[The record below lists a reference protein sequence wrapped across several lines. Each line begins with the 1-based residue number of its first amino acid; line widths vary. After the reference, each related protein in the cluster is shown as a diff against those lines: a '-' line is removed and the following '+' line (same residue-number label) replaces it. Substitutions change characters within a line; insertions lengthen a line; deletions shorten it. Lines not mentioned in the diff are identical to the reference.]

1 MALPARA
8 FQCQYENSGTPAF
21 LISHALNEILALGI
35 PRYTYGQLVA
45 TAFFCI
51 VGKEI
56 QSKYR
61 KKTRHKTECSLR
73 TCSRTGRDHSLS
85 ATRYIPHSP
94 VRLHSPHTAPY
105 KFTQPRGYP
114 PCSVDGSHSH
124 RSIIYIF
131 AIAVILCNEY
141 ESFAV
146 NLQLQLLLVSA
157 RPRVFRSSRS
167 IATLVFTAPPSRSSK
182 LLFLSICSFEI

>member
-1 MALPARA
+1 MYPPSHPCFYSNLCHSAWEDQRRQCANICHMALPARA
-8 FQCQYENSGTPAF
+8 SQCQYENSGTPAS

-61 KKTRHKTECSLR
+61 EKKQDTKLSVHYEHVQTFQGS
-73 TCSRTGRDHSLS
+73 TGRDRSLS

-94 VRLHSPHTAPY
+94 VRLHSPHTAP
-105 KFTQPRGYP
+105 
-114 PCSVDGSHSH
+114 
-124 RSIIYIF
+124 
-131 AIAVILCNEY
+131 
-141 ESFAV
+141 
-146 NLQLQLLLVSA
+146 
-157 RPRVFRSSRS
+157 
-167 IATLVFTAPPSRSSK
+167 
-182 LLFLSICSFEI
+182 